1 VDTEARDA
9 DGELGRLFPGDSE
22 MARRMRALDWSETDL
37 GSPWSWP
44 ESLRT
49 AVSICL
55 TSRFPIVLWWG
66 ASLTMLYNDGYISV
80 LGPGKH
86 PQWLGRSGRECWSEI
101 WDTIGP
107 MLDGVM
113 REGRATWSEELLLH
127 LNRHLPREEAY
138 FTFSYS
144 PILTSDASRVGGIF
158 CAVTETTEYVIGRRR
173 LGTLRELGRRTA
185 QVDTAQAACA
195 RAIDVLA
202 DNPADVPCAALYLVD
217 AAKSEATL
225 CASIRFDA
233 SLPSRVALDG
243 KVENDWPIARVWR
256 TRTTEAIPLP
266 RAPSPDAATTALGL
280 PVVAPGVDKLGAVL
294 VVGVN
299 PRRVLD
305 ATHRAFFESIASH
318 IGTAVAES
326 YA

>member
-1 VDTEARDA
+1 
-9 DGELGRLFPGDSE
+9 
-22 MARRMRALDWSETDL
+22 MARRMRALDWTETDL
-37 GSPWSWP
+37 GDPSGWP

-49 AVSICL
+49 AVSICV

-66 ASLTMLYNDGYISV
+66 ARLTMLYNDGYISL

-107 MLDGVM
+107 MLEGVM
-113 REGRATWSEELLLH
+113 REGRATWSEELLLP

-144 PILTSDASRVGGIF
+144 PILTSDAARVGGIF

-185 QVDTAQAACA
+185 QVDTAQEACA
-195 RAIDVLA
+195 RAIEVLGE
-202 DNPADVPCAALYLVD
+202 NLADVPCAALYLVD
-217 AAKSEATL
+217 GDKSEATL
-225 CASIRFDA
+225 CASVRFDA
-233 SLPSRVALDG
+233 SLPSRVVLDG
-243 KVENDWPIARVWR
+243 ATEDDWPIARVWR
-256 TRTTEAIPLP
+256 TRATEAIPLP
-266 RAPSPDAATTALGL
+266 PADSPDAPSTALVL
-280 PVVAPGVDKLGAVL
+280 PVVPPGVDKLGAVL
-294 VVGVN
+294 VVAVN

-305 ATHRAFFESIASH
+305 ATYRAFFESIATQ

-326 YA
+326 YAYESERRRA